1 MDVSKLEPADRDPKK
16 LRSTA
21 IKIVI
26 FMICSGIFLQYS
38 YTQYRKRT
46 ADSDRPSLETKI
58 TETEVELLTADG
70 RMRNFQDLKGKITLA
85 LTLSKEIQAES
96 LPTLEAVREVME
108 AFKDA
113 PEKPVILAFVLDGS
127 NTEPGEM
134 KAVLSEFGEE
144 PDVWRVAANDSS
156 KSSLRSFTKTKLRF
170 NRMPTEKDGVFD
182 YDTRLVLLDQ
192 FLHVRGLPDT
202 NDGWDFGTVVEM
214 EKQFEAAQKEHP
226 DEELRPLPMTTAKLR
241 ETLIT
246 SIKYL
251 YANPNEK
258 AQK

>member
-1 MDVSKLEPADRDPKK
+1 
-16 LRSTA
+16 
-21 IKIVI
+21 
-26 FMICSGIFLQYS
+26 
-38 YTQYRKRT
+38 
-46 ADSDRPSLETKI
+46 
-58 TETEVELLTADG
+58 
-70 RMRNFQDLKGKITLA
+70 
-85 LTLSKEIQAES
+85 
-96 LPTLEAVREVME
+96 
-108 AFKDA
+108 
-113 PEKPVILAFVLDGS
+113 
-127 NTEPGEM
+127 
-134 KAVLSEFGEE
+134 
-144 PDVWRVAANDSS
+144 
-156 KSSLRSFTKTKLRF
+156 
-170 NRMPTEKDGVFD
+170 MPTEKDGVFD